1 MNCKEQMKSEHLV
14 LEPLT
19 SKRIPELFEELGT
32 DPEIYQWLAFSR
44 PTSLEA
50 FSPVMERFIEESN
63 SGIRVAYAVILK
75 DANKCIG
82 TSSFLD
88 LNPTHNS
95 LEIGSTFFARDYW
108 RSFVNTECKLLM
120 LSEAFEVRKVQRV
133 TIKTDSMNER
143 SRKAILRL
151 GASFEGILRHHM
163 HRPDGTWRDSA
174 FYSILASEWPA
185 IKANLI
191 IKLENDAQS

>member
-1 MNCKEQMKSEHLV
+1 MQSSHLF

-19 SKRIPELFEELGT
+19 SKRIPEFFEELGT
-32 DPEIYQWLAFSR
+32 DPEIYRWLPFS
-44 PTSLEA
+44 PPASLED
-50 FSPVMERFIEESN
+50 FSPVMARFIEESS
-63 SGIRVAYAVILK
+63 SGIRTAYAVILK
-75 DANKCIG
+75 TTNRTVG
-82 TSSFLD
+82 TTSFFD
-88 LNPTHNS
+88 FNTTHNS
-95 LEIGSTFFARDYW
+95 LEIGSTFYARDYW

-120 LSEAFEVRKVQRV
+120 LTEAFEVRKVERV

-174 FYSILASEWPA
+174 YYSILASEWMA
-185 IKANLI
+185 IKENLI
-191 IKLENDAQS
+191 IKLNHDAQR